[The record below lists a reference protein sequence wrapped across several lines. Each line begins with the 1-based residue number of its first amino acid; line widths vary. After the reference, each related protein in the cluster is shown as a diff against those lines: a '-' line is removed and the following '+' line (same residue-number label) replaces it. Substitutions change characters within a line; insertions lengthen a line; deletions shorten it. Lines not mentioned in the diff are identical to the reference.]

1 MNRFIGNFLKI
12 VFLSAALSSAVYAEH
27 DNGQGKS
34 QDDPL
39 SSVSV
44 APEPS
49 TIWLLLSGTLMIAVY
64 VRHKKKL
71 SLAYCE
77 QIIRNVNK

>member
-1 MNRFIGNFLKI
+1 MKSLMGDFIKA
-12 VFLSAALSSAVYAEH
+12 VFLTVMLSSAVYAEH
-27 DNGQGKS
+27 DNGQGRS

-49 TIWLLLSGTLMIAVY
+49 TFWLLLSGTLIITAY

-71 SLAYCE
+71 LAE
-77 QIIRNVNK
+77 